1 MDSTIRSRTPPNFR
15 ASLIQRISFI
25 VDNAISNS
33 TGTTSN
39 FGTFPVHGFASVVGS
54 VIRSGTASTFKT
66 FLVHGFSLA
75 MDNTIRSNRTASN
88 FEASLA
94 HGVSNVTGHVGG
106 RLFTPAELKA
116 AIDNFSRHNK
126 IGAGSF
132 GVVYRVNLV
141 DDREPLG
148 QQEYLILGRRPRH
161 RDPVGSIGYID
172 PEHCDGLNVLTAK
185 NDVYG
190 FGVVIIELLTVKR
203 AILKDAK
210 DGITPL
216 LSVVDL
222 AVPAILALDL
232 VKILDPKV
240 SPPDPDEALA
250 VELVAYSA
258 VHCVSLEGKN
268 IPTMADI
275 VLNLERALAICN
287 NSI

>member
-1 MDSTIRSRTPPNFR
+1 M
-15 ASLIQRISFI
+15 
-25 VDNAISNS
+25 
-33 TGTTSN
+33 
-39 FGTFPVHGFASVVGS
+39 
-54 VIRSGTASTFKT
+54 
-66 FLVHGFSLA
+66 
-75 MDNTIRSNRTASN
+75 
-88 FEASLA
+88 
-94 HGVSNVTGHVGG
+94 
-106 RLFTPAELKA
+106 
-116 AIDNFSRHNK
+116 
-126 IGAGSF
+126 
-132 GVVYRVNLV
+132 
-141 DDREPLG
+141 
-148 QQEYLILGRRPRH
+148 GRRPRH